1 MSDDLV
7 KRFTLT
13 GQFKRMVDA
22 ETGIEADYDE
32 TEWTPYGQAA
42 TALVAKDA
50 EIARLMALSAVL
62 SSDADA
68 ARRASANNY
77 ERATAQSRLVADRET
92 DCTKLM
98 AALHHETGLREDAE
112 AEIARLRGFINDLI
126 DAAENDRRRAQP
138 KGETP

>member
-1 MSDDLV
+1 
-7 KRFTLT
+7 
-13 GQFKRMVDA
+13 
-22 ETGIEADYDE
+22 
-32 TEWTPYGQAA
+32 
-42 TALVAKDA
+42 
-50 EIARLMALSAVL
+50 MALSAVL

-126 DAAENDRRRAQP
+126 DAAENDRRRAKP
-138 KGETP
+138 KAETP